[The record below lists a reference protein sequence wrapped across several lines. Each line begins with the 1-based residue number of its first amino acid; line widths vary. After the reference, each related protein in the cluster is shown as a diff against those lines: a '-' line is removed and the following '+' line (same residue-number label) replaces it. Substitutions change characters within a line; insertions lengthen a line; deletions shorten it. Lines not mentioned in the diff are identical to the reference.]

1 MNKTIAEAIERNSLN
16 LSCKSDNCNIDSNC
30 RLPSVGILS
39 EIVDLSTEV
48 IFPGYFGNSVTLG
61 HTLKNHIAINLEKIH
76 TLLCDQIEKAL
87 TFEKI
92 EHTDK
97 QFSADISLKFI
108 DSISTIKKALITDV
122 EAMYDADPAAHSYGE
137 VIFCYPSIVAMTHH
151 RIAHQ
156 LVTLGV
162 PLIPRII
169 AEIAHS
175 KTGIDIHPA
184 ATIGNHFCIDH
195 GTGVVI
201 GETCIIGKH
210 VRLYQG
216 VTLGSRSFKL
226 DENGNPISQPR
237 HPIIEDHVTIYSN
250 SSILGRITIGHH
262 STIGGNTWITDN
274 IAPNSKITQSSPQRQ
289 K

>member
-1 MNKTIAEAIERNSLN
+1 MNKTIAQAIERNSLV
-16 LSCKSDNCNIDSNC
+16 LSQNSKNCNIDC
-30 RLPSVGILS
+30 GTYLPSVDILS

-48 IFPGYFGNSVTLG
+48 IFPGYFGNSVMVG

-76 TLLCDQIEKAL
+76 NLLCDQIDRAIAFNKICIANQL
-87 TFEKI
+87 TSSEI
-92 EHTDK
+92 
-97 QFSADISLKFI
+97 AIKFI
-108 DSISTIKKALITDV
+108 DSISEIKNKLITDV
-122 EAMYDADPAAHSYGE
+122 EAMFDADPAAHSFGE
-137 VIFCYPSIVAMTHH
+137 VIFCYPSIIAMTHH

-156 LVTLGV
+156 LLILGV

-169 AEIAHS
+169 SEIAHS

-184 ATIGNHFCIDH
+184 ASIGEYFCIDH

-201 GETCIIGKH
+201 GETCIIGSH

-226 DENGNPISQPR
+226 DENGNPINQPR

-274 IAPNSKITQSSPQRQ
+274 VPANSKITQSSPKKQL
-289 K
+289 